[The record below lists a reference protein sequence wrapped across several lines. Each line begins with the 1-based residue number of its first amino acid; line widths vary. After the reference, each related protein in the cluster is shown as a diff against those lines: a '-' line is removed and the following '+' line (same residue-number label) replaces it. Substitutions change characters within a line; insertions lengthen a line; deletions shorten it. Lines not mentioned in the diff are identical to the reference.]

1 MRPKLLWSGFLALVI
16 PTIVFAAQ
24 TTPVE
29 NSSALKNTVI
39 LIIRHAEKPADGHGL
54 SADGVARADAYVNY
68 FKNYQVNG
76 QPLKLTGLFT
86 TADSKQSHR
95 PRLTLEPTSKA
106 LGLPIESRFKDENYQ
121 DLADELQ
128 SKSHGEGLLIA
139 WHHQKIPALLQ
150 SLGADPK
157 QVIPRGKWP
166 ENVYNWLI
174 QLRYDEN
181 GHLIEAK
188 RIEEK
193 LMPDD
198 TSQSALAT
206 PNAVAPSSP

>member
-1 MRPKLLWSGFLALVI
+1 MKLNLLPCGLLALFFS
-16 PTIVFAAQ
+16 TAVFAAA
-24 TTPVE
+24 PPPE
-29 NSSALKNTVI
+29 NSSALKNAVI
-39 LIIRHAEKPADGHGL
+39 LIIRHAEKPDAGHGL
-54 SADGVARADAYVNY
+54 SAAGVARADAYVNY

-76 QPLKLTGLFT
+76 QPLKLTSLFA

-106 LGLPIESRFKDENYQ
+106 LGLTIDSRFKDENYQ
-121 DLADELQ
+121 GLVNELQ
-128 SKSHGEGLLIA
+128 SKPHGEGILIA

-150 SLGADPK
+150 ALGADPK
-157 QVIPRGKWP
+157 QVIPRTKWP
-166 ENVYNWLI
+166 ESVYGWLT

-198 TSQSALAT
+198 LSNPGSAISNSPAQ
-206 PNAVAPSSP
+206 SSP

>member
-1 MRPKLLWSGFLALVI
+1 MKPNLLLCGLLALFF
-16 PTIVFAAQ
+16 PTVVFAAP
-24 TTPVE
+24 TPAE
-29 NSSALKNTVI
+29 NSSALKNAVI
-39 LIIRHAEKPADGHGL
+39 LIIRHAEKPEDGHGL

-76 QPLKLTGLFT
+76 QPLKLTSLFA

-106 LGLPIESRFKDENYQ
+106 LGLTINSQFKDKNYQ
-121 DLADELQ
+121 DLVNELQ
-128 SKSHGEGLLIA
+128 SKSHGEGILIA

-150 SLGADPK
+150 SLGVDPK
-157 QVIPRGKWP
+157 QVIPRAKWP
-166 ENVYNWLI
+166 ENVYGWLI

-181 GHLIEAK
+181 GRLIEAK

-198 TSQSALAT
+198 SNTPAVAT
-206 PNAVAPSSP
+206 PNATASSSP